1 MFFLFVCLFN
11 ICIIGWVLNP
21 TLNYPFIVS
30 ALAFKNKPTILN
42 VSFLAMLIESIQRLL
57 HIIAA
62 QRQSI
67 KTLHV
72 V

>member
-1 MFFLFVCLFN
+1 MAFFN
-11 ICIIGWVLNP
+11 IYISAWVLHP

-30 ALAFKNKPTILN
+30 AVAFKNEPAMLS
-42 VSFLAMLIESIQRLL
+42 VSFLAMLIERIQRLL

-62 QRQSI
+62 HHRSI